1 MANGI
6 SILLPL
12 QNSSSERG
20 KVIVIGGLSTN
31 TAPATNSVEIHD
43 FNQGTSANPNIR
55 MVASTQNNNNPV
67 YVSEMFDYENK
78 SQGWVNLPAA
88 TVYRGYRVQK

>member
-1 MANGI
+1 MPSGLIYTSPMREYTFLLDPSTGGWTLVGLTAFGQFREYGT

-20 KVIVIGGLSTN
+20 KVIVIGGSSTN

-43 FNQGTSANPNIR
+43 FPLSG
-55 MVASTQNNNNPV
+55 
-67 YVSEMFDYENK
+67 
-78 SQGWVNLPAA
+78 
-88 TVYRGYRVQK
+88 